1 MESLLE
7 SRRAISKMR
16 KYSKGL
22 RAYLGLRALC
32 LCGADQPSAHQL
44 GCIAPCDNQADM
56 DATHAGIQ
64 DAAEPR
70 AAGTGFA
77 AGQRLAIWLALSVLA
92 ALIVYAGFRGYLNPE
107 LLFHFAAGL
116 HC

>member
-1 MESLLE
+1 VRYLYAAWTDRLPGGSGASL
-7 SRRAISKMR
+7 RAIIE
-16 KYSKGL
+16 
-22 RAYLGLRALC
+22 
-32 LCGADQPSAHQL
+32 PT
-44 GCIAPCDNQADM
+44 M
-56 DATHAGIQ
+56 DASHPGIQ

-70 AAGTGFA
+70 AAGIGFT